1 MNKKLHTL
9 FEGLHTF
16 LILWVTQSFS
26 ALGSSMTSY
35 ALVVWSYQQKGS
47 ALTTALLSICSYA
60 PYVLLSIFAGAL
72 SDRWNTAAMS
82 SPVRKKRT
90 PMSWAGGSTST
101 ASFITTKANPQIMVA
116 ANSMSLHTKP
126 GICLFSVTA
135 CHYSA
140 AFRVSPG
147 YCQPTGAQRNLVDG
161 CEAHAAGA

>member
-60 PYVLLSIFAGAL
+60 PYVFSP
-72 SDRWNTAAMS
+72 S
-82 SPVRKKRT
+82 SRGP
-90 PMSWAGGSTST
+90 
-101 ASFITTKANPQIMVA
+101 
-116 ANSMSLHTKP
+116 
-126 GICLFSVTA
+126 
-135 CHYSA
+135 
-140 AFRVSPG
+140 
-147 YCQPTGAQRNLVDG
+147 
-161 CEAHAAGA
+161 